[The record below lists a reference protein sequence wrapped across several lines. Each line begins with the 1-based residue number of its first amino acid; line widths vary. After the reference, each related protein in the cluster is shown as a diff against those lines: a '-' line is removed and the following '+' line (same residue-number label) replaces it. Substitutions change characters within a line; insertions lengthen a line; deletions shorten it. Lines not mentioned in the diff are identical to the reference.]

1 MDRVVIRTMEAICNY
16 SVDEAAEGNV
26 MVTING
32 VTSFGLSVESNQGS
46 SDGKRIRDVV
56 HNNYHCLFSL
66 GNECQG
72 QWYVELCI
80 KLRAVWDNY
89 YCFQ

>member
-1 MDRVVIRTMEAICNY
+1 MEAICQY
-16 SVDEAAEGNV
+16 TMEEAAEGNLRFI
-26 MVTING
+26 ING
-32 VTSFGLSVESNQGS
+32 VTSFGLSVESYHSS
-46 SDGKRIRDVV
+46 SDGKGIRDAV

-80 KLRAVWDNY
+80 KINSKSCLV
-89 YCFQ
+89 

>member
-1 MDRVVIRTMEAICNY
+1 MDRVDIRAMEAICRY
-16 SVDEAAEGNV
+16 TMEEAAEGNLRF
-26 MVTING
+26 TING
-32 VTSFGLSVESNQGS
+32 ITSFGLPVESNQGS
-46 SDGKRIRDVV
+46 SDGKRIHDAV

-80 KLRAVWDNY
+80 KVNTKSCLV
-89 YCFQ
+89 